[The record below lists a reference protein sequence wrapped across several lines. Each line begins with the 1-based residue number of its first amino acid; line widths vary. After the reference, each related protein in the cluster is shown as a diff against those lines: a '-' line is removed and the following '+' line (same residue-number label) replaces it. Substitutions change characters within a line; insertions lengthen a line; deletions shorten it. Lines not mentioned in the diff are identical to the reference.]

1 MSLKIAFMG
10 NPKFA
15 INPLKSLLASNH
27 EIVAVIS
34 NPPKPMGRK
43 RILQHT
49 DVGKY
54 ALENNLNL
62 IELDDFNNSDIF
74 KKISL
79 LKIDIFVVVAFRILP
94 KKYIELPKFGSINI
108 HASLLPKYRGAA
120 PIQWAIMNGEK
131 FTGVSIFQIEKKVD
145 AGGII
150 HLEKIKIHEEDNFE
164 TLSFKLSELGSKA
177 LIKSLTLIENGDFK
191 LLVQDNKKLTRAP
204 KIKKE
209 MLRINWSWEAEKI
222 NNWVRGLSPF
232 PGMYTVY
239 KGKKLK
245 IFKTCVV
252 HNDSEL
258 SVGKIEVINF
268 KQLFIHCVD
277 KMISVLE
284 VQQEGKKKLSIHDY
298 LIGSNIK
305 NGDYLS

>member
-1 MSLKIAFMG
+1 MG

-27 EIVAVIS
+27 DIVAVIS

-43 RILQHT
+43 KILQHT

-54 ALENNLNL
+54 ALDNNLNL
-62 IELDDFNNSDIF
+62 IELDDFDNLDIF
-74 KKISL
+74 QKISSL
-79 LKIDIFVVVAFRILP
+79 EVDIFVVVAFRILP

-120 PIQWAIMNGEK
+120 PIQWALMNGDNV
-131 FTGVSIFQIEKKVD
+131 TGVSIFQIEKKVD
-145 AGGII
+145 TGGII
-150 HLEKIKIHEEDNFE
+150 NVEKIKIQNKDNFE
-164 TLSFKLSELGSKA
+164 TLSGKLSELGSKA
-177 LIKSLTLIENGDFK
+177 LLKSLRLIENDDFK
-191 LLVQDNKKLTRAP
+191 ILVQDNKRSTRAP

-222 NNWVRGLSPF
+222 NNWVRGLSPL

-245 IFKTCVV
+245 IFKTSVV
-252 HNDSEL
+252 RIDKEL
-258 SVGKIEVINF
+258 SIGKIEVINL
-268 KQLFIHCVD
+268 KELVVQCAD
-277 KMISVLE
+277 KAISVLE
-284 VQQEGKKKLSIHDY
+284 VQQEGKKRLSIQDF

-305 NGDYLS
+305 SGDHFS

>member
-1 MSLKIAFMG
+1 MG

-27 EIVAVIS
+27 DIVAVIS

-43 RILQHT
+43 KILQYT

-54 ALENNLNL
+54 ALDNNLNL
-62 IELDDFNNSDIF
+62 IELDDFDNLDIF
-74 KKISL
+74 QKISSL
-79 LKIDIFVVVAFRILP
+79 RVDIFVVVAFRILP

-120 PIQWAIMNGEK
+120 PIQWALMNGDNV
-131 FTGVSIFQIEKKVD
+131 TGVSIFQIEKKVD
-145 AGGII
+145 TGGII
-150 HLEKIKIHEEDNFE
+150 HLEKIRIQKEDNFE

-177 LIKSLTLIENGDFK
+177 LIKSLRLIENDDFK
-191 LLVQDNKKLTRAP
+191 LLVQDNKKSTRAP
-204 KIKKE
+204 KFKKE

-239 KGKKLK
+239 NGKKLK
-245 IFKTCVV
+245 IFETSVV
-252 HNDSEL
+252 HNDAEL
-258 SVGKIEVINF
+258 STGKIEVINF
-268 KQLFIHCVD
+268 KELIVHCAD
-277 KMISVLE
+277 KMISILE
-284 VQQEGKKKLSIHDY
+284 VQQEGKKILSIQDF
-298 LIGSNIK
+298 LKGSNIK
-305 NGDYLS
+305 SGDYFS

>member
-222 NNWVRGLSPF
+222 NNWVRGLSPL

-245 IFKTCVV
+245 IFKTSVV
-252 HNDSEL
+252 RIDKEL
-258 SVGKIEVINF
+258 SIGKIEVINL
-268 KQLFIHCVD
+268 KELVVQCAD
-277 KMISVLE
+277 KAISVLE
-284 VQQEGKKKLSIHDY
+284 VQQEGKKRLSIQDF

-305 NGDYLS
+305 SGDHFS

>member
-1 MSLKIAFMG
+1 MG

-27 EIVAVIS
+27 EIVAVVS

-43 RILQHT
+43 KILQHT
-49 DVGKY
+49 DVGKF
-54 ALENNLNL
+54 ALDNNLNL
-62 IELDDFNNSDIF
+62 IELDDFDNLDIF
-74 KKISL
+74 QKISSL
-79 LKIDIFVVVAFRILP
+79 EVDIFVVVAFRILP

-120 PIQWAIMNGEK
+120 PIQWALMNGDNV
-131 FTGVSIFQIEKKVD
+131 TGVSIFQIEKKVD
-145 AGGII
+145 TGGII
-150 HLEKIKIHEEDNFE
+150 NVEKIKIQNKDNFE
-164 TLSFKLSELGSKA
+164 TLSDKLSKLGSKA
-177 LIKSLTLIENGDFK
+177 LLKSLRLIENDDFK
-191 LLVQDNKKLTRAP
+191 ILVQDNKKSTRAP

-222 NNWVRGLSPF
+222 NNWVRGLSPL

-245 IFKTCVV
+245 IFKTSVV
-252 HNDSEL
+252 RSDTEL
-258 SVGKIEVINF
+258 SIGKIEVINL
-268 KQLFIHCVD
+268 KELVVHCVD
-277 KMISVLE
+277 KAISVLE
-284 VQQEGKKKLSIHDY
+284 VQQEGKKRLSIQDF

-305 NGDYLS
+305 SGDHFS

>member
-1 MSLKIAFMG
+1 MG

-27 EIVAVIS
+27 EVVAVIS

-43 RILQHT
+43 KILQHT

-54 ALENNLNL
+54 ALDNNLNF
-62 IELDDFNNSDIF
+62 IELDNFNNNDIF
-74 KKISL
+74 HKISS
-79 LKIDIFVVVAFRILP
+79 LKVDIFVVVAFRILP

-120 PIQWAIMNGEK
+120 PIQWALMNGDN
-131 FTGVSIFQIEKKVD
+131 FTGVSIFQIEKKID
-145 AGGII
+145 TGGII
-150 HLEKIKIHEEDNFE
+150 HAEKIKIQDEDNFE

-177 LIKSLTLIENGDFK
+177 LIKSLRLIEDDNIK
-191 LLVQDNKKLTRAP
+191 LLVQDNKKSTRAP

-209 MLRINWSWEAEKI
+209 MLRINWSWKAEKI

-245 IFKTCVV
+245 IFKTSVV
-252 HNDSEL
+252 HSDTQS
-258 SVGKIEVINF
+258 SAGKIEVINL
-268 KQLFIHCVD
+268 KELLVHCVD
-277 KMISVLE
+277 KMISILE
-284 VQQEGKKKLSIHDY
+284 VQQEGKRRLPIQDF

-305 NGDYLS
+305 NGNHFS

>member
-1 MSLKIAFMG
+1 MG

-43 RILQHT
+43 KILQHT

-54 ALENNLNL
+54 ALDNNLNL
-62 IELDDFNNSDIF
+62 IELDDFDNLDIF
-74 KKISL
+74 QKISS
-79 LKIDIFVVVAFRILP
+79 LKVDIFVVVAFRILP

-120 PIQWAIMNGEK
+120 PIQWALMNGDNV
-131 FTGVSIFQIEKKVD
+131 TGVSIFQIEKKVD
-145 AGGII
+145 TGGII
-150 HLEKIKIHEEDNFE
+150 NVEKIKIQNKDNFE
-164 TLSFKLSELGSKA
+164 TLSGKLSELGSKA
-177 LIKSLTLIENGDFK
+177 LLKSLRLIENDDFK
-191 LLVQDNKKLTRAP
+191 ILVQDNKKSTRAP

-222 NNWVRGLSPF
+222 NNWVRGLSPL

-245 IFKTCVV
+245 IFKTSVV
-252 HNDSEL
+252 RIDKEL
-258 SVGKIEVINF
+258 SIGKIEVINL
-268 KQLFIHCVD
+268 KELVVQCAD
-277 KMISVLE
+277 KAISVLE
-284 VQQEGKKKLSIHDY
+284 VQQEGKKRLSIQDF

-305 NGDYLS
+305 SGDHFS

>member
-1 MSLKIAFMG
+1 MG

-43 RILQHT
+43 KILQHT
-49 DVGKY
+49 DVGKF
-54 ALENNLNL
+54 ALDNNLNL
-62 IELDDFNNSDIF
+62 IELDDFDNLDIF
-74 KKISL
+74 QKISSL
-79 LKIDIFVVVAFRILP
+79 EVDIFVVVAFRILP

-120 PIQWAIMNGEK
+120 PIQWALMNGDNV
-131 FTGVSIFQIEKKVD
+131 TGVSIFQIEKKVD
-145 AGGII
+145 TGGII
-150 HLEKIKIHEEDNFE
+150 NVEKIKIQNKDNFE
-164 TLSFKLSELGSKA
+164 TLSDKLSKLGSKA
-177 LIKSLTLIENGDFK
+177 LLKSLRLIENDDFK
-191 LLVQDNKKLTRAP
+191 ILVQDNKKSTRAP

-222 NNWVRGLSPF
+222 NNWVRGLSPL

-245 IFKTCVV
+245 IFKTSVV
-252 HNDSEL
+252 RGDKEL
-258 SVGKIEVINF
+258 SIGKIEVINL
-268 KQLFIHCVD
+268 KELVVHCVD
-277 KMISVLE
+277 KMISILE
-284 VQQEGKKKLSIHDY
+284 IQQEGKNRLSVQDF
-298 LIGSNIK
+298 LKGSNIK
-305 NGDYLS
+305 NGEFFS

>member
-1 MSLKIAFMG
+1 MG

-27 EIVAVIS
+27 DIVAVIS

-43 RILQHT
+43 KILQHT

-54 ALENNLNL
+54 ALDNNLNL
-62 IELDDFNNSDIF
+62 IELDDFDNLDIF
-74 KKISL
+74 QKISSL
-79 LKIDIFVVVAFRILP
+79 EVDIFVVVAFRILP

-120 PIQWAIMNGEK
+120 PIQWALMNGDNV
-131 FTGVSIFQIEKKVD
+131 TGVSIFQIEKKVD
-145 AGGII
+145 TGGII
-150 HLEKIKIHEEDNFE
+150 NVEKIKIQNKDNFE
-164 TLSFKLSELGSKA
+164 TLSGKLSELGSKA
-177 LIKSLTLIENGDFK
+177 LLKSLRLIENDDFK
-191 LLVQDNKKLTRAP
+191 ILVQDNKKSTRAP

-222 NNWVRGLSPF
+222 NNWVRGLSPL

-245 IFKTCVV
+245 IFKTSVV
-252 HNDSEL
+252 RIDKEL
-258 SVGKIEVINF
+258 SIGKIEVINL
-268 KQLFIHCVD
+268 KELVVQCAD
-277 KMISVLE
+277 KAISVLE
-284 VQQEGKKKLSIHDY
+284 VQQEGKKRLSIQDF

-305 NGDYLS
+305 SGDHFS

>member
-1 MSLKIAFMG
+1 MG

-27 EIVAVIS
+27 DIVAVIS

-43 RILQHT
+43 KILQHT

-54 ALENNLNL
+54 ALDNNLNL
-62 IELDDFNNSDIF
+62 IELDDFDNLDIF
-74 KKISL
+74 QKISS
-79 LKIDIFVVVAFRILP
+79 LKVDIFVVVAFRILP

-120 PIQWAIMNGEK
+120 PIQWALMNGDNV
-131 FTGVSIFQIEKKVD
+131 TGVSIFQIEKKVD
-145 AGGII
+145 TGGII
-150 HLEKIKIHEEDNFE
+150 NVEKIKIQNKDNFE
-164 TLSFKLSELGSKA
+164 TLSGKLSELGSKA
-177 LIKSLTLIENGDFK
+177 LLKSLRLIENDDFK
-191 LLVQDNKKLTRAP
+191 ILVQDNKRSTRAP

-222 NNWVRGLSPF
+222 NNWVRGLSPL

-245 IFKTCVV
+245 IFKTSVV
-252 HNDSEL
+252 RIDKEL
-258 SVGKIEVINF
+258 SIGKIEVINL
-268 KQLFIHCVD
+268 KELVVQCAD
-277 KMISVLE
+277 KAISVLE
-284 VQQEGKKKLSIHDY
+284 VQQEGKKRLSIQDF

-305 NGDYLS
+305 SGDHFS

>member
-1 MSLKIAFMG
+1 MG

-27 EIVAVIS
+27 DIVAVIS

-43 RILQHT
+43 KILQHT
-49 DVGKY
+49 DVGKF
-54 ALENNLNL
+54 ALDNNLNL
-62 IELDDFNNSDIF
+62 IELDDFDNLDIF
-74 KKISL
+74 QKISSL
-79 LKIDIFVVVAFRILP
+79 EVDIFVVVAFRILP

-120 PIQWAIMNGEK
+120 PIQWALMNGDNV
-131 FTGVSIFQIEKKVD
+131 TGVSIFQIEKKVD
-145 AGGII
+145 TGGII
-150 HLEKIKIHEEDNFE
+150 NVEKIKIQNKDNFE
-164 TLSFKLSELGSKA
+164 TLSGKLSELGSKA
-177 LIKSLTLIENGDFK
+177 LLKSLRLIENDDFK
-191 LLVQDNKKLTRAP
+191 ILVQDNKRSTRAP

-222 NNWVRGLSPF
+222 NNWVRGLSPL

-245 IFKTCVV
+245 IFKTSVV
-252 HNDSEL
+252 RSDTEL
-258 SVGKIEVINF
+258 SIGKIEVINL
-268 KQLFIHCVD
+268 KELVVHCVD
-277 KMISVLE
+277 KAISVLE
-284 VQQEGKKKLSIHDY
+284 VQQEGKKRLSIQDF

-305 NGDYLS
+305 SGDHFS